1 MSTQTVPL
9 PQAPPPGADVIGTA
23 RVSQGSETTFKGTVS
38 ESEFYP
44 CTLVDL
50 KSLERPNKFKPGT
63 TRQVCC
69 WVFAID
75 GREAEGLIA
84 KETSFS
90 LSDRS
95 SFPGMFRGLGKQVP
109 GPGQDI
115 KKSELVGSKCKIL
128 FEVVPRTEGGTYTNV
143 AKVVPA

>member
-23 RVSQGSETTFKGTVS
+23 RVSQGSETTFRGTVS

-50 KSLERPNKFKPGT
+50 KALELPDKYHPGK

-69 WVFAID
+69 WLFAID
-75 GREAEGLIA
+75 GRESEGVIA
-84 KETSFS
+84 RNTSFS
-90 LSDRS
+90 LHEKSY
-95 SFPGMFRGLGKQVP
+95 FPTVFKGLGKTVP
-109 GPGQDI
+109 APGEPI
-115 KKSELVGSKCKIL
+115 KRSELVGSKCKIL
-128 FEVVPRTEGGTYTNV
+128 FEVKKDGDRTFTNV